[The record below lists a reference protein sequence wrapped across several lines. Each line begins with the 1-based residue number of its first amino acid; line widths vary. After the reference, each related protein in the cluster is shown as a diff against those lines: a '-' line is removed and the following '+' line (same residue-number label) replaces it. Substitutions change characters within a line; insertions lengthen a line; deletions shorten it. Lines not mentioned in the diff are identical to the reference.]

1 MSLFLSTTFMS
12 DGSCLYDALDLCFQ
26 NGIKS
31 IEIGSN
37 HSHEKKYDYIDDFKF
52 EYLVHN
58 YFPVPKDSFVINIAS
73 SDDFIYQQSI
83 NQIKN
88 SINFCSE
95 IGAHLYTF
103 HPGFLTDPLG
113 SNLSNDNFDFQW
125 DDNHLS
131 TSNSLKANDLMYH
144 ALDEIIKYAQS
155 KKIVIAIETEGSF
168 NKKDHLLM
176 QKPDEYE
183 KFMKKYSDSDIGF
196 NLNIGH
202 LNLASN
208 AFGFRRSDFVNLIQ
222 DYIVALELS
231 HNDGFEDQH
240 LLLQPDGW
248 YWDLINNRRFKN
260 TFKILEFRN
269 TPISEIVK
277 NIQMIQEKNDTLSL
291 S

>member
-1 MSLFLSTTFMS
+1 
-12 DGSCLYDALDLCFQ
+12 
-26 NGIKS
+26 
-31 IEIGSN
+31 
-37 HSHEKKYDYIDDFKF
+37 
-52 EYLVHN
+52 
-58 YFPVPKDSFVINIAS
+58 
-73 SDDFIYQQSI
+73 
-83 NQIKN
+83 
-88 SINFCSE
+88 
-95 IGAHLYTF
+95 
-103 HPGFLTDPLG
+103 LTDPLG

-131 TSNSLKANDLMYH
+131 TSNCLKANDLMYH